1 MSAVKAEMGE
11 LLVGAYLK
19 EIEGCDFVDYNV
31 RPAGGGLAG
40 LNEIDVLGLR
50 FSDKT
55 VFLCEVTTHI
65 RGALYGTYNETDRRI
80 GKKFRRM
87 KVYAKSS
94 VRGFGKI
101 RFMFWSPRVPEGKL
115 MRSLERYKGLELVV
129 NAGYRKKVEMLQDR
143 ARKRKHDSGNPFFR
157 ALQILGCLRG

>member
-11 LLVGAYLK
+11 LLVGAFLK

-31 RPAGGGLAG
+31 RPSGGGLAG

-65 RGALYGTYNETDRRI
+65 RGALYGTYSETNRRI
-80 GKKFRRM
+80 GEKFRRM
-87 KVYAKSS
+87 RGYAKSN
-94 VRGFGKI
+94 VRGFDKY
-101 RFMFWSPRVPEGKL
+101 RFMFWSPVVPEGKL
-115 MRSLERYKGLELVV
+115 MRSLERHKELELVV
-129 NAGYRKKVEMLQDR
+129 NAGYRKKVEMLQER
-143 ARKRKHDSGNPFFR
+143 ARKHKHDSGNPFFR
-157 ALQILGCLRG
+157 ALQILGCMRR